1 MIIQNAL
8 DGKLNSTKFIL
19 ALNTRFYES
28 LGFLLLSPLVEIL
41 VGSAKYLSFLWGPI
55 GLSVLA
61 ISPFW
66 LVSIWNWISNY
77 HIITSV
83 ASVPMFNWSTWQ
95 FCAAHCGTLKPRNW
109 CSKDELSDFG
119 WSLSENEVPHSI
131 HQLIIILD
139 GMPSHVKHGKK
150 TLHPSQDP
158 SQNHS
163 PPPS

>member
-1 MIIQNAL
+1 LIIQNAL

-66 LVSIWNWISNY
+66 LVSI
-77 HIITSV
+77 
-83 ASVPMFNWSTWQ
+83 
-95 FCAAHCGTLKPRNW
+95 
-109 CSKDELSDFG
+109 
-119 WSLSENEVPHSI
+119 
-131 HQLIIILD
+131 
-139 GMPSHVKHGKK
+139 
-150 TLHPSQDP
+150 
-158 SQNHS
+158 
-163 PPPS
+163 